1 MRSDSRSSWWRGRVM
16 LLMLAG
22 ACLVVGNAV
31 GRAEQQPAEKQ
42 PAGAF
47 EIPAWTFDRGN
58 ARVDANPAQYA
69 DYRDTYPELIA
80 GDGGRL
86 PWVVEYDVD
95 FPVDATYTLHVRYAS
110 PEPRPIEFWL
120 DGRKLGKCCGRVT
133 GDSLPYPYRRP
144 KLHDAQPRPVS
155 NRHGAEWEEAGKLS
169 VAKGKHTLKF
179 TRAAVPPNLIALRL
193 ESPVAFPKDWQ
204 PAGPELRLPQ
214 RQGGERARYE
224 LGWEQAGPRAK
235 VNRIPPVYRTAY
247 LPPGSVNVA
256 TLRLAIEDVIED
268 YGPRYP
274 APDAAK
280 PQPNRRTDLWSVAT
294 RRTDLWSVATDRRS
308 VLRTCAH
315 GAQMRTHKDFKGSEY
330 LKRLAELEKKQN
342 AALRGTPEEM
352 QQVED
357 ALKSLRREAMLAHP
371 LLDFQ
376 KLLFVKRFTY
386 TSSHIYSDH
395 WDGSRKMGGNLCI
408 LSPVAPDGKVT
419 EIAPQLA
426 GGLFGRFDLSYDA
439 KKVVFAYKKAE
450 NQGYRIYEIGI
461 DGRGLRQLTF
471 DPPEEAALMARYGE
485 RFRYEDCDPCYLP
498 DGKIMFASTR
508 SQRRV
513 FCFGSTVTTLY
524 LMDADGK
531 NLRCISAGPVN
542 EMTPC
547 VMDDGRVIY
556 TRWEYVDKGFGN
568 VQSLWAMRPD
578 GSGSAH
584 VYKNDVILPAGM
596 VNARN
601 IPGSQR
607 IVTIGAPHCG
617 LSVGPVLLV
626 DSRLDR
632 RSAEAMTNITPEL
645 GYPGM
650 SHHRS
655 GRTFGY
661 FKEPF
666 PLSEKLFLV
675 AYNPRP
681 NCSDPTGY
689 GIYVL
694 DAWGNRAELYRDP
707 EISCFQPTPLRPR
720 RRPAEIPPVGRTD
733 EKVARTNET
742 NNEKQATI
750 FMQDVY
756 RGLTGIQRGRV
767 KYLRVMEAIGVS
779 WDEGWRSGQQGDGEG
794 LQASAVSLRA
804 DVNIKKIHGIATVHE
819 DGSAY
824 FTVPAEKNL
833 FFQVLDENYMEL
845 QRMRT
850 FVNLMPGEKRSC
862 IGCHERRKWAP
873 QARTAYPLALNRPV
887 ETLSP
892 QPGDTGPRTV
902 HYARDVRPIL
912 DKHCVG
918 CHGDRESGRSPA
930 GELDLSG
937 ELTRLYDRSYENLF
951 DKGLI
956 SYLSDC
962 YGSANVAP
970 ELPLT
975 FGSHRSKL
983 VERIRQAPCKAN
995 LTREEFIRI
1004 VTWIDANAPYY
1015 GTHEGKKNV
1024 RWKDDADF
1032 RPLPLAGK

>member
-1 MRSDSRSSWWRGRVM
+1 MRKESCLPWRCHRLTRGG
-16 LLMLAG
+16 LAV
-22 ACLVVGNAV
+22 ACLVVCSVVA
-31 GRAEQQPAEKQ
+31 RAEQQQAEQ
-42 PAGAF
+42 RPAGSF
-47 EIPAWTFDRGN
+47 EIPAWAFDRGN

-80 GDGGRL
+80 GDGDAGDGGQV

-110 PEPRPIEFWL
+110 PEPRPMELWL
-120 DGRKLGKCCGRVT
+120 DGRKVGECCGSAT
-133 GDSLPYPYRRP
+133 GNSLPYPYRRP
-144 KLHDAQPRPVS
+144 KFHDAQPRPAS
-155 NRHGAEWEEAGKLS
+155 SRHGAEWEEAGTLP
-169 VAKGKHTLKF
+169 VAQGKHTLKL
-179 TRAAVPPNLIALRL
+179 TRRAAPPNVVALRL
-193 ESPVAFPKDWQ
+193 ESPVAFPKDWK
-204 PAGPELRLPQ
+204 PAGPELKLPQ
-214 RQGGERARYE
+214 GQGGERARYE
-224 LGWEQAGPRAK
+224 LGWQQAGPMAK

-256 TLRLAIEDVIED
+256 TLRLAIEDVIAE

-274 APDAAK
+274 
-280 PQPNRRTDLWSVAT
+280 
-294 RRTDLWSVATDRRS
+294 
-308 VLRTCAH
+308 
-315 GAQMRTHKDFKGSEY
+315 KGPEY
-330 LKRLAELEKKQN
+330 SKRLAALEQKQN
-342 AALRGTPEEM
+342 AAVHGTLGEM
-352 QQVED
+352 QAVED
-357 ALKSLRREAMLAHP
+357 ALESLRREAMLAHP
-371 LLDFQ
+371 LLDFD
-376 KLLFVKRFTY
+376 KLLFVKRITY

-395 WDGSRKMGGNLCI
+395 WDGSRKMGGNLCT
-408 LSPVAPDGKVT
+408 LSPAAPDGKVADGAVRQ
-419 EIAPQLA
+419 IAPQLT
-426 GGLFGRFDLSYDA
+426 GGLFGRFDLSFDA
-439 KKVVFAYKKAE
+439 KKVVFAYKPAE
-450 NQGYRIYEIGI
+450 NQGYRIYEINV
-461 DGRGLRQLTF
+461 DGTGLRQLTF
-471 DPPEEAALMARYGE
+471 DAPEETELMEHYGE

-513 FCFGSTVTTLY
+513 FCFGSTVTSLY
-524 LMDADGK
+524 LMDGDGK
-531 NLRCISAGPVN
+531 DLRCISGGPVN

-596 VNARN
+596 INARS

-607 IVTIGAPHCG
+607 IVTVGVPHCG
-617 LSVGPVLLV
+617 LSVGPIVLV

-632 RSAEAMTNITPEL
+632 RTAEAMTNVTPEL

-650 SHHRS
+650 SHHPS

-675 AYNPRP
+675 AYNPRSQ
-681 NCSDPTGY
+681 CSDPTGY

-720 RRPAEIPPVGRTD
+720 RRPIATPPVAGAEGAVVGTD
-733 EKVARTNET
+733 NTREENP
-742 NNEKQATI
+742 ATL

-756 RGLTGIQRGRV
+756 RGMTGIERGRV

-779 WDEGWRSGQQGDGEG
+779 WDEGWRSGQQGDGAG
-794 LQASAVSLRA
+794 LQASAVSFDG
-804 DVNIKKIHGIATVHE
+804 DVNIKKIHGIATVRE
-819 DGSAY
+819 DGSAH

-833 FFQVLDENYMEL
+833 FFQALDENYMEL

-850 FVNLMPGEKRSC
+850 FVNLMPGENRSC
-862 IGCHERRKWAP
+862 IGCHEPRKWAP
-873 QARTAYPLALNRPV
+873 QAKPANPLAASLPA
-887 ETLSP
+887 ETLAP
-892 QPGDTGPRTV
+892 QPGDSGPRTV
-902 HYARDVRPIL
+902 HYALDIRPIL
-912 DKHCVG
+912 DKHCTG
-918 CHGDRESGRSPA
+918 CHGGREGGRLPA

-937 ELTRLYDRSYENLF
+937 ELTRLYDCSYENLVG
-951 DKGLI
+951 KGLV

-962 YGSANVAP
+962 YGSANVSP

-975 FGSHRSKL
+975 FGSHQSRL
-983 VERIRQAPCKAN
+983 VERIRRDPCRAN

-1004 VTWIDANAPYY
+1004 VTWIDANAPYF
-1015 GTHEGKKNV
+1015 GTHEGKKNLK
-1024 RWKDDADF
+1024 WKDDADF

>member
-1 MRSDSRSSWWRGRVM
+1 MALPASDV
-16 LLMLAG
+16 
-22 ACLVVGNAV
+22 
-31 GRAEQQPAEKQ
+31 EK
-42 PAGAF
+42 PAGSF
-47 EIPAWTFDRGN
+47 EIPAWAFDRGN
-58 ARVDANPAQYA
+58 ARVDANPDQYA

-110 PEPRPIEFWL
+110 AEPRPMQLWL
-120 DGRKLGKCCGRVT
+120 DGRKVGECCANAT
-133 GDSLPYPYRRP
+133 GNSLPYPYRRP
-144 KLHDAQPRPVS
+144 KVHDAQPRPAS
-155 NRHGAEWEEAGKLS
+155 DRHGAEWEQAGKLP
-169 VAKGKHTLKF
+169 VTKGKHTLKL
-179 TRAAVPPNLIALRL
+179 TRAAAPPNVIALRL
-193 ESPVAFPKDWQ
+193 ESPVAFPKDWK

-214 RQGGERARYE
+214 GQGGERARYE
-224 LGWEQAGPRAK
+224 LGWQQAGPLGK
-235 VNRIPPVYRTAY
+235 VGRIPPVYRTGF

-256 TLRLAIEDVIED
+256 TLRLAIKDMIEEF
-268 YGPRYP
+268 GPGYP
-274 APDAAK
+274 
-280 PQPNRRTDLWSVAT
+280 
-294 RRTDLWSVATDRRS
+294 
-308 VLRTCAH
+308 
-315 GAQMRTHKDFKGSEY
+315 KGPEY
-330 LKRLAELEKKQN
+330 LKRLAELQQKQN
-342 AALRGTPEEM
+342 AAVQGPPEQMQPEQV

-371 LLDFQ
+371 LLNFQ
-376 KLLFVKRFTY
+376 RLLFVKRMTY
-386 TSSHIYSDH
+386 SSSHIYSDH
-395 WDGSRKMGGNLCI
+395 WDGSRTMGGNLCI
-408 LSPVAPDGKVT
+408 LSPVAGNTAVPGGKVT
-419 EIAPQLA
+419 EVVPQLT
-426 GGLFGRFDLSYDA
+426 GGLFGRFDLSFDA
-439 KKVVFAYKKAE
+439 KKLVFAYKKAE
-450 NQGYRIYEIGI
+450 NQGYRIYEINV
-461 DGRGLRQLTF
+461 DGTGLRQLTF
-471 DPPEEAALMARYGE
+471 DAPEEAELMEHYGQ

-513 FCFGSTVTTLY
+513 FCFGSTVTSLY
-524 LMDADGK
+524 VMDADGK
-531 NLRCISAGPVN
+531 NLRCVSGGPVN

-568 VQSLWAMRPD
+568 VQSLWAMNPD

-596 VNARN
+596 VNARS

-607 IVTIGAPHCG
+607 IVTVAAPHCG
-617 LSVGPVLLV
+617 LSVGPIVLV
-626 DSRLDR
+626 DNRLNR
-632 RSAEAMTNITPEL
+632 RTAEAMTNITPEL

-650 SHHRS
+650 SPHRS
-655 GRTFGY
+655 GKTFGY
-661 FKEPF
+661 FKEPY

-675 AYNPRP
+675 SYNPHSR
-681 NCSDPTGY
+681 DHEPTGY

-720 RRPAEIPPVGRTD
+720 RRPPEIPSASSRNAA
-733 EKVARTNET
+733 VAGTGQT
-742 NNEKQATI
+742 KQQQPATL

-756 RGLTGIQRGRV
+756 RGLTGVERGRV

-779 WDEGWRSGQQGDGEG
+779 WDDGWRSGQQGDGAG

-804 DVNIKKIHGIATVHE
+804 DVNIKKIHGVATVHE
-819 DGSAY
+819 DGSAH
-824 FTVPAEKNL
+824 FTVPSSSNGAEKNL
-833 FFQVLDENYMEL
+833 FFQALDENYMEL

-862 IGCHERRKWAP
+862 IGCHEHRKWASRSRP
-873 QARTAYPLALNRPV
+873 ANPRALSHPA
-887 ETLSP
+887 EALSP

-902 HYARDVRPIL
+902 HYALDIRPIL

-918 CHGDRESGRSPA
+918 CHGGQQPGQLPA
-930 GELDLSG
+930 GELDLCG
-937 ELTRLYDRSYENLF
+937 ELTKLYDRSYENF
-951 DKGLI
+951 IDKGLV
-956 SYLSDC
+956 SHLNDG
-962 YGSANVAP
+962 YGSANVSP

-983 VERIRQAPCKAN
+983 VERIRRDPCRAN

-1004 VTWIDANAPYY
+1004 VTWIDANAPYF
-1015 GTHEGKKNV
+1015 GTHRGKKNLK
-1024 RWKDDADF
+1024 WKGDSDF